1 MSAVLLTERL
11 ALRELLP
18 SDLDFVASMLGDSDT
33 MRFYPRPYTREE
45 SAAWIDRQRR
55 RYASDGHALWLVM
68 LRESGEPVGQVGLVR
83 QHVDGVTEDEVGYLI
98 ARRHWRQGF
107 AAEAAK
113 ATRDHAFERL
123 GRRRVISLI
132 RPENLASQG
141 VARKLGMSVEKS
153 TCCFDVE
160 HLVFAAHRA

>member
-18 SDLDFVASMLGDSDT
+18 SDLDFVASMLGDADT

-68 LRESGEPVGQVGLVR
+68 LREAASR
-83 QHVDGVTEDEVGYLI
+83 W
-98 ARRHWRQGF
+98 ARWGWCGSTSTASPRTRS
-107 AAEAAK
+107 
-113 ATRDHAFERL
+113 AT
-123 GRRRVISLI
+123 
-132 RPENLASQG
+132 
-141 VARKLGMSVEKS
+141 
-153 TCCFDVE
+153 
-160 HLVFAAHRA
+160 

>member
-1 MSAVLLTERL
+1 MPAVLETERL

-18 SDLDFVASMLGDSDT
+18 SDLDFVAGMLGDAET

-55 RYASDGHALWLVM
+55 RYAADGHALWLVT
-68 LRESGEPVGQVGLVR
+68 LRGSREPVGQVGLVR
-83 QHVDGVTEDEVGYLI
+83 QHVDGVVEDEVGYLI
-98 ARRHWRQGF
+98 ARPHWRQGY
-107 AAEAAK
+107 AAEAAA
-113 ATRDHAFERL
+113 ATRDHAFRELR
-123 GRRRVISLI
+123 RRRVISLI
-132 RPENLASQG
+132 RPTNVASQG

-160 HLVFAAHRA
+160 HLVFAAHRD